1 MNRRWI
7 VVLCLCLAVSAAD
20 VGAQSA
26 SEASSGAPARGA
38 MAPSRPGGYLG
49 RDGIPDH
56 RLFMPPPPADD
67 GPLGIADVAVF
78 RATRSL
84 EGSPRWE
91 LATRDAEAG
100 PALLADFGCAL
111 GIDLSQA
118 STPRLSRLLGRAV
131 ADVSPIIGGA
141 KDYYQRKRP
150 FLVETG
156 PTCVVP
162 SDGLAASGSYPSGHS
177 AVGWMYAL
185 VLAEVEPEHAA
196 AVLARGRAYGES
208 RVVCGV
214 HYVSDVDAG
223 RLASSAVFAALA
235 GNAEFQADVASA
247 REELDALREAGA
259 ASPDAAR
266 CSIENAAAGER
277 PW

>member
-7 VVLCLCLAVSAAD
+7 AVLWLCLGASAGDA
-20 VGAQSA
+20 GAQSA
-26 SEASSGAPARGA
+26 SEASVEVTRAAPPPTRLE
-38 MAPSRPGGYLG
+38 GYLG
-49 RDGIPDH
+49 RDAVPDH
-56 RLFMPPPPADD
+56 RVFMPAPPPDD
-67 GPLGIADVAVF
+67 APLGVADLAVF
-78 RATRSL
+78 RATRAL

-91 LATRDAEAG
+91 LAARDAEAG

-111 GIDLSQA
+111 GVDLSQA
-118 STPRLSRLLGRAV
+118 STPRLSRLLRRAV

-141 KDYYQRKRP
+141 KERYRRKRP
-150 FLVETG
+150 FLVEDG

-162 SDGLAASGSYPSGHS
+162 SEALAASGSYPSGHS
-177 AVGWMYAL
+177 AVGWLYAL

-196 AVLARGRAYGES
+196 AILARGRAYGES

-214 HYVSDVDAG
+214 HFVSDVEAG

-235 GNAEFQADVASA
+235 GNAEFQADVAGA
-247 REELDALREAGA
+247 REEIEALREAGA
-259 ASPDAAR
+259 PPPAAAR
-266 CSIENAAAGER
+266 CTVENAAAGER

>member
-1 MNRRWI
+1 DVVTDPEAVAGLGRKLEGLQQCSGDSLAVAPRHAHNASRPLRLRGETNMNRRWI
-7 VVLCLCLAVSAAD
+7 VVLCLCLDVSAAD

-100 PALLADFGCAL
+100 
-111 GIDLSQA
+111 
-118 STPRLSRLLGRAV
+118 
-131 ADVSPIIGGA
+131 
-141 KDYYQRKRP
+141 
-150 FLVETG
+150 
-156 PTCVVP
+156 
-162 SDGLAASGSYPSGHS
+162 
-177 AVGWMYAL
+177 
-185 VLAEVEPEHAA
+185 
-196 AVLARGRAYGES
+196 
-208 RVVCGV
+208 
-214 HYVSDVDAG
+214 
-223 RLASSAVFAALA
+223 
-235 GNAEFQADVASA
+235 
-247 REELDALREAGA
+247 
-259 ASPDAAR
+259 
-266 CSIENAAAGER
+266 
-277 PW
+277 